1 MAQTIKLKRSAT
13 SGGIPGTSSLSLGE
27 LAINTYDGKIFIKKS
42 VGGTESIVEIGG
54 SSTQQTAIWKAYSY
68 TAGSSQTSYSGS
80 DNNSQT
86 LKYTSGYI
94 EVYLNGILLNPATD
108 YTANTGAA
116 VVLTDAPTTGDLVQI
131 STFVKVL
138 GTADTIINTFTG
150 VTNQVA
156 FTLTSD
162 PGTEANTNVFVN
174 AVYQTKDT
182 YSVSGTTLTFGT
194 APSANDD
201 IEITIGSRNLSVID
215 VDDFSITGTVTATG
229 GVSTEWNTA
238 YTYSQVGHL
247 PLAGG
252 ALTGAVTTNSTF
264 DGVDIATRDAILTS
278 TTTTAGAA
286 LPKAGGAMTGA
297 ITTNSTFDGVDI
309 AARDTVLTNTAVL
322 ANAASPLNSP
332 TFTGVPAAPTAA
344 ANTNTTQLATT
355 AYVQAEL
362 TSLVGGAST
371 ALDTLGEIAT
381 SLGNNA
387 DLSGALTTSIAGKLP
402 LAGGTMTG
410 PLIMN
415 ETTAVQVSK
424 GTTGQRPSGV
434 AGQFRYNTTEDKFE
448 GYGTEWGEIGGGAA
462 DLRLNTFTG
471 NGSTVAYTLTTSPL
485 EKNTLAYIDGVY
497 QNKSVYSISGQ
508 VLTFTDAPDSGA
520 AIEITA
526 ATVAPVQESTDFLIN
541 QYTGNGSTVAYTL
554 SEAPTSENQTSVYLS
569 GVYQSKTNYSVSGVT
584 LTFVTAPPNA
594 TPIEVMVAR
603 TVVYSAGTPDDNT
616 VSTVKIVNG
625 AVTAAKLNADVSTT
639 ILNTPAITGALTT
652 NSTIDGVDIA
662 TRDAI
667 LTSTTT
673 TAGAALPKAGGAMT
687 GAITTNS
694 TFDGVD
700 IAARDAVLTSTTTTA
715 GAALPLAGGTLT
727 GATTFGAE
735 MTINPAANRKI
746 SFKDSGNIFRA
757 GIQAVDTGG
766 QMIATSAANDF
777 AIRSQSHI
785 LFSSGGNVESMRL
798 SSAGKVLIGDTASH
812 TADLLQIETPASGG
826 GHGIQIRRNDSN
838 TDQGVGRIQ
847 FGNNTATDLASIS
860 AKTDGATDSGALLF
874 NTSATGG
881 AITERMHLSSTGDL
895 LVGTST
901 NVNVLTGTPKVQIG
915 SGSGHSSLQ
924 FYSGN
929 GNVAGIYFA
938 DGTSG
943 AGSVGVDGRYPG
955 YIEYSHSD
963 DTLRIRSGGSGSLYL
978 KSNQDVEVVS
988 GNLVIGTS
996 GKGIDFSATG
1006 GPTNGSGTSELLD
1019 DYEEGTWTPSFAG
1032 GTLAVTTNSEARYV
1046 KIGTQVT
1053 LFVYIQISNVTDST
1067 TLYIQGVPFTD
1078 SGAYSACNI
1087 VQCSAQSTGEAII
1100 VRKEINDDKLYFT
1113 TALSQASVQQT
1124 QVWGHII
1131 FSLTYRTNS

>member
-1 MAQTIKLKRSAT
+1 MAKSKGRFLADLIGATGLVRSSKSDLAGADGIIELSVLPSLPNSKLT
-13 SGGIPGTSSLSLGE
+13 NTGITL
-27 LAINTYDGKIFIKKS
+27 
-42 VGGTESIVEIGG
+42 GGTTIALGAS
-54 SSTQQTAIWKAYSY
+54 SSTLGAI
-68 TAGSSQTSYSGS
+68 
-80 DNNSQT
+80 
-86 LKYTSGYI
+86 
-94 EVYLNGILLNPATD
+94 
-108 YTANTGAA
+108 
-116 VVLTDAPTTGDLVQI
+116 
-131 STFVKVL
+131 
-138 GTADTIINTFTG
+138 
-150 VTNQVA
+150 
-156 FTLTSD
+156 
-162 PGTEANTNVFVN
+162 
-174 AVYQTKDT
+174 
-182 YSVSGTTLTFGT
+182 
-194 APSANDD
+194 
-201 IEITIGSRNLSVID
+201 
-215 VDDFSITGTVTATG
+215 
-229 GVSTEWNTA
+229 
-238 YTYSQVGHL
+238 
-247 PLAGG
+247 
-252 ALTGAVTTNSTF
+252 ALTGPLTTNSTI
-264 DGVDIATRDAILTS
+264 DGIDIATRDAVLTS

-616 VSTVKIVNG
+616 VSTVKIVNN

-881 AITERMHLSSTGDL
+881 AITARMHLSSTGDL

-996 GKGIDFSATG
+996 GKGIDFSATSS
-1006 GPTNGSGTSELLD
+1006 NGTSELLD
-1019 DYEEGTWTPSFAG
+1019 DYEEGTWTPSLPSG
-1032 GTLAVTTNSEARYV
+1032 GSLTVHQALYT
-1046 KIGTQVT
+1046 KIGRQVSVQ
-1053 LFVYIQISNVTDST
+1053 FYIAAINATNDGAQFKIGNLPFITSGISSSYSAGSISYCGQSDLGGLGLLNIVNST
-1067 TLYIQGVPFTD
+1067 SLYFHFIDGTSGSSVANNTFRGLLASASAGVLIAEISYFTD
-1078 SGAYSACNI
+1078 
-1087 VQCSAQSTGEAII
+1087 Q
-1100 VRKEINDDKLYFT
+1100 
-1113 TALSQASVQQT
+1113 
-1124 QVWGHII
+1124 
-1131 FSLTYRTNS
+1131 

>member
-1 MAQTIKLKRSAT
+1 MAQTIKLKRSAA

-86 LKYTSGYI
+86 LKYTAGYL

-462 DLRLNTFTG
+462 DFRLNTFTG

-616 VSTVKIVNG
+616 VSTVKIVNN

-673 TAGAALPKAGGAMT
+673 TADAALPKAGGAMT

-700 IAARDAVLTSTTTTA
+700 IAVRDAILTSTTTTA
-715 GAALPLAGGTLT
+715 GAALPKAGGTLT
-727 GATTFGAE
+727 GTLTVDAATYVGTGTAGGLRVYNS
-735 MTINPAANRKI
+735 TKNNWSSIKNTGGNGAANL
-746 SFKDSGNIFRA
+746 
-757 GIQAVDTGG
+757 
-766 QMIATSAANDF
+766 
-777 AIRSQSHI
+777 
-785 LFSSGGNVESMRL
+785 LFEDAQGTAMTLDGY
-798 SSAGKVLIGDTASH
+798 GKLIIGDTASH
-812 TADLLQIETPASGG
+812 TDDLLQIETPASGG

-860 AKTDGATDSGALLF
+860 AKTDGAYDSGALLF

-996 GKGIDFSATG
+996 GKGIDFSATSS
-1006 GPTNGSGTSELLD
+1006 NGTSELLD
-1019 DYEEGTWTPSFAG
+1019 DYEEGTWTPSLPSG
-1032 GTLAVTTNSEARYV
+1032 GSLTVNRALYT
-1046 KIGTQVT
+1046 KIGRQVSVQ
-1053 LFVYIQISNVTDST
+1053 FYIAAINATNDGAQFKIGNLPFITSGISSSYSAGSISYCGQSDLGGLGLLNIVNST
-1067 TLYIQGVPFTD
+1067 SLYFHFIDGTSGSSVANNTFRGLLASASAGVLIAEISYFTD
-1078 SGAYSACNI
+1078 
-1087 VQCSAQSTGEAII
+1087 Q
-1100 VRKEINDDKLYFT
+1100 
-1113 TALSQASVQQT
+1113 
-1124 QVWGHII
+1124 
-1131 FSLTYRTNS
+1131 